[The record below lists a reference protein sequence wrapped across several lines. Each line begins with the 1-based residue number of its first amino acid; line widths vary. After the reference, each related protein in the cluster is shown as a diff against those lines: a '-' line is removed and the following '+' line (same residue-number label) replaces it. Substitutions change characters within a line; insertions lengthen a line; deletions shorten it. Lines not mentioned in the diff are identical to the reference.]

1 MFTSKLIARLERF
14 PKHIRKL
21 CTEGSK
27 YLGHPSNILPGIS
40 RSFITVFDKSNNIKS
55 MHVVGYLNRYPRHG
69 GRALFSSPTVP
80 LSQAVERDDSCTGY
94 VCDRRAVGECICS
107 NDRAKR
113 DRERH
118 KLSADEIK
126 VESFYLAW
134 HKSEI

>member
-1 MFTSKLIARLERF
+1 MRCQSK
-14 PKHIRKL
+14 
-21 CTEGSK
+21 
-27 YLGHPSNILPGIS
+27 ILRGIS
-40 RSFITVFDKSNNIKS
+40 RSFITVFDKGNTSKFI
-55 MHVVGYLNRYPRHG
+55 HVVGYLNGYPRHG
-69 GRALFSSPTVP
+69 GRALFSSPPVP

-126 VESFYLAW
+126 VESFYLLW